1 MKSLI
6 KEDMVKRMDDRDKVD
21 NDQYGKVYDHPHDQ
35 DDHHQQNKVDH
46 HHHGKFD
53 HYQHDEVGD
62 HQRGAS
68 EGWHPCPITVMGE
81 SLQPAKPLD

>member
-1 MKSLI
+1 MTKSLI
-6 KEDMVKRMDDRDKVD
+6 GEEIVFRMDDRDKVD
-21 NDQYGKVYDHPHDQ
+21 NDQHGKVYDHPHDQ
-35 DDHHQQNKVDH
+35 ADEVDH

-53 HYQHDEVGD
+53 HYQHDEVDD
-62 HQRGAS
+62 HQRDAS